1 METSQELQQL
11 AEALAKAQAELSP
24 VPFDSNNPFYG
35 SRYASLS
42 AVIAEVKRVLPN
54 HGLSIVQT
62 PTSHME
68 FGVFY
73 AGVETML
80 IHDSGQWIKGSVAV
94 PVVAT
99 ELIEVF
105 TRRFNKDGDAY
116 YASPNILQEAGKI
129 ITYLRRY
136 GIVSILMLS
145 AEEDLDGNEPVQ
157 PIQPEGKRIESE
169 KKVSDKK
176 VDGDKTE
183 EEVEGDKKS
192 SARPYSPAE
201 LKQALQDTA
210 RSSKITPASEMER
223 NIVAAVLGQFT
234 KDDEQRHAIQ
244 KYLFSTES
252 IKSVSPKMIA
262 AAIRWLDPQYSKED
276 KAYAV
281 PELVKKEIESLIS
294 SL

>member
-24 VPFDSNNPFYG
+24 VPFDSNNPFYK

-42 AVIAEVKRVLPN
+42 AVIAEVRKVLPK

-68 FGVFY
+68 FGIFY

-157 PIQPEGKRIESE
+157 QVQSEGKRGEAE

-176 VDGDKTE
+176 NE
-183 EEVEGDKKS
+183 EKLPDDKKQPS
-192 SARPYSPAE
+192 RPYSPEE
-201 LKQALQDTA
+201 LKIALNRAAENPTLIPGSEKE
-210 RSSKITPASEMER
+210 RS
-223 NIVAAVLGQFT
+223 IVAAVLSQFAGD
-234 KDDEQRHAIQ
+234 DDERHAIQ
-244 KYLFSTES
+244 KYLFDSDS
-252 IKSVSPKMIA
+252 IKNVSSKMIA
-262 AAIRWLDPQYSKED
+262 AAILWLDPQYDADE

-281 PELVKKEIESLIS
+281 SETVIDEIENLIDT
-294 SL
+294 L

>member
-11 AEALAKAQAELSP
+11 AEALAKAQAELAP
-24 VPFDSNNPFYG
+24 VPFDSNNPFYK

-42 AVIAEVKRVLPN
+42 AVIAEVRKVLPK

-80 IHDSGQWIKGSVAV
+80 IHDSGEWIKGTVSV

-105 TRRFNKDGDAY
+105 TKRFNKDGDAY

-145 AEEDLDGNEPVQ
+145 AEEDIDGNEPVQ
-157 PIQPEGKRIESE
+157 QIQPAAKKVETKKSVSE
-169 KKVSDKK
+169 KKAEEKVGDDKK
-176 VDGDKTE
+176 Q
-183 EEVEGDKKS
+183 S
-192 SARPYSPAE
+192 SRPYSPAE
-201 LKQALQDTA
+201 LRQALQDTA
-210 RSSKITPASEMER
+210 QSSKITPATEKER
-223 NIVAAVLGQFT
+223 SIVAAVLSQFAG
-234 KDDEQRHAIQ
+234 DDELRHEIQ
-244 KYLFSTES
+244 KYLFDADS
-252 IKSVSPKMIA
+252 IKLVNPKLIA
-262 AAIRWLDPQYSKED
+262 AAMRWLDPQYDAENKE
-276 KAYAV
+276 YAV
-281 PELVKKEIESLIS
+281 PEVVIDEIENLIDT
-294 SL
+294 L

>member
-24 VPFDSNNPFYG
+24 VPFDSNNPFYK

-42 AVIAEVKRVLPN
+42 AVIAEVRKVLPK

-80 IHDSGQWIKGSVAV
+80 IHDSGEWIKSTVSV

-105 TRRFNKDGDAY
+105 TKRFNKDGDAY

-145 AEEDLDGNEPVQ
+145 AEEDIDGNEPVQ
-157 PIQPEGKRIESE
+157 QVQPAVRKVEAKKSVSE
-169 KKVSDKK
+169 KKADEKVVDDKK
-176 VDGDKTE
+176 QP
-183 EEVEGDKKS
+183 S
-192 SARPYSPAE
+192 RPYSPEE
-201 LKQALQDTA
+201 LKIALNRAAENPKLIPGTEKE
-210 RSSKITPASEMER
+210 RS
-223 NIVAAVLGQFT
+223 IVAAVLSQFAG
-234 KDDEQRHAIQ
+234 DDDLRHAIQ
-244 KYLFSTES
+244 KYLFDSDS
-252 IKSVSPKMIA
+252 IKNVSSKMIA
-262 AAIRWLDPQYSKED
+262 AAILWLDPQYDAENKE
-276 KAYAV
+276 YTV
-281 PELVKKEIESLIS
+281 PEVVIDEIESLINI
-294 SL
+294 L

>member
-24 VPFDSNNPFYG
+24 VPFDSNNPFYK

-42 AVIAEVKRVLPN
+42 AVIAEVRKVLPK

-73 AGVETML
+73 ACVETIL
-80 IHDSGQWIKGSVAV
+80 IHDSGQWIKGSVSV

-157 PIQPEGKRIESE
+157 QVQPEGKRIESE

-176 VDGDKTE
+176 NE
-183 EEVEGDKKS
+183 EKLPDDKKQPS
-192 SARPYSPAE
+192 RPYSPEE
-201 LKQALQDTA
+201 LKIALNRA
-210 RSSKITPASEMER
+210 AENPKLIPGSEKERS
-223 NIVAAVLGQFT
+223 IVAAVLSQFAG
-234 KDDEQRHAIQ
+234 DDDLRHAIQ
-244 KYLFSTES
+244 KYLFDSDS
-252 IKSVSPKMIA
+252 IKNVSSKMIA
-262 AAIRWLDPQYSKED
+262 AAILWLDPQYDAENKE
-276 KAYAV
+276 YTV
-281 PELVKKEIESLIS
+281 PEVVIDEIEALINI
-294 SL
+294 L

>member
-24 VPFDSNNPFYG
+24 VPFDSNNPYYK

-42 AVIAEVKRVLPN
+42 AVIAEVKRILPN

-80 IHDSGQWIKGSVAV
+80 IHDSGEWIKSTVSV

-105 TRRFNKDGDAY
+105 TKRFNKDGDAY

-145 AEEDLDGNEPVQ
+145 AEEDIDGNEPVQ
-157 PIQPEGKRIESE
+157 QVQPAVRKVEAKKSVSE
-169 KKVSDKK
+169 KKSDEKVVDDKK
-176 VDGDKTE
+176 QP
-183 EEVEGDKKS
+183 S
-192 SARPYSPAE
+192 RPYSPEE
-201 LKQALQDTA
+201 LKIALNRA
-210 RSSKITPASEMER
+210 AENPKLIPGSEKERS
-223 NIVAAVLGQFT
+223 IVAAVLSQFAGD
-234 KDDEQRHAIQ
+234 DDERHAIQ
-244 KYLFSTES
+244 KYLFDSDS
-252 IKSVSPKMIA
+252 IKNVSSKMIA
-262 AAIRWLDPQYSKED
+262 AAILWLDPQYDAENKE
-276 KAYAV
+276 YTV
-281 PELVKKEIESLIS
+281 PEVVIDEIDSLINI
-294 SL
+294 L

>member
-24 VPFDSNNPFYG
+24 VPFDSNNPFYK

-42 AVIAEVKRVLPN
+42 AVIAEVRKVLPQ

-68 FGVFY
+68 FGIFY
-73 AGVETML
+73 VGVETML
-80 IHDSGQWIKGSVAV
+80 IHDSGEWIKSTVSV

-145 AEEDLDGNEPVQ
+145 AEEDIDGNEPVQ
-157 PIQPEGKRIESE
+157 QVQPAVRKVEAKKSVSE
-169 KKVSDKK
+169 KKADEKVVDDKK
-176 VDGDKTE
+176 QP
-183 EEVEGDKKS
+183 S
-192 SARPYSPAE
+192 RPYSPEE
-201 LKQALQDTA
+201 LKIALKRAAENPKLIPGTEKE
-210 RSSKITPASEMER
+210 RS
-223 NIVAAVLGQFT
+223 IVAAVLSQFAG
-234 KDDEQRHAIQ
+234 DDDLRHAIQ
-244 KYLFSTES
+244 KYLFDSDS
-252 IKSVSPKMIA
+252 IKNVSSKMIA
-262 AAIRWLDPQYSKED
+262 AAILWLDPQYDAENKE
-276 KAYAV
+276 YTV
-281 PELVKKEIESLIS
+281 PEVVIDEIESLINI
-294 SL
+294 L

>member
-24 VPFDSNNPFYG
+24 VPFDSNNPFYK

-42 AVIAEVKRVLPN
+42 AVIAEVRKVLPN

-68 FGVFY
+68 FGIFY

-80 IHDSGQWIKGSVAV
+80 IHDSGEWIKSTVSV

-105 TRRFNKDGDAY
+105 TKRFNKDGDAY

-145 AEEDLDGNEPVQ
+145 AEEDIDGNEPVQ
-157 PIQPEGKRIESE
+157 QVQPAVRKVEAKKSVSE
-169 KKVSDKK
+169 KKSDEKVVDDKK
-176 VDGDKTE
+176 QP
-183 EEVEGDKKS
+183 S
-192 SARPYSPAE
+192 RPYSPEE
-201 LKQALQDTA
+201 LKIALNRA
-210 RSSKITPASEMER
+210 AENPKLIPGSEKERS
-223 NIVAAVLGQFT
+223 IVAAVLSQFAGD
-234 KDDEQRHAIQ
+234 DDERHAIQ
-244 KYLFSTES
+244 KYLFDSDS
-252 IKSVSPKMIA
+252 IKNVSSKMIA
-262 AAIRWLDPQYSKED
+262 AAILWLDPQYDADE

-281 PELVKKEIESLIS
+281 SETVIDEIENLIDT
-294 SL
+294 L

>member
-11 AEALAKAQAELSP
+11 AEALAKAQAELAP
-24 VPFDSNNPFYG
+24 VPFDSNNPFYK

-42 AVIAEVKRVLPN
+42 AVIAEVRKVLPQ

-145 AEEDLDGNEPVQ
+145 AEEDIDGNEPVQ
-157 PIQPEGKRIESE
+157 QVQPAVRKVEAKKSVSE
-169 KKVSDKK
+169 KKSDEKVVDDKK
-176 VDGDKTE
+176 QP
-183 EEVEGDKKS
+183 S
-192 SARPYSPAE
+192 RPYSPEE
-201 LKQALQDTA
+201 LKIALNRA
-210 RSSKITPASEMER
+210 AENPKLIPGSEKERS
-223 NIVAAVLGQFT
+223 IVAAVLSQFAGD
-234 KDDEQRHAIQ
+234 DDERHAIQ
-244 KYLFSTES
+244 KYLFDSDS
-252 IKSVSPKMIA
+252 IKNVSSKMIA
-262 AAIRWLDPQYSKED
+262 AAILWLAPQYDAENKE
-276 KAYAV
+276 YSV
-281 PELVKKEIESLIS
+281 PEVVIDEIEALINI
-294 SL
+294 L

>member
-1 METSQELQQL
+1 METSENVKEL

-24 VPFDSNNPFYG
+24 VPFDSNNPFYH

-42 AVIAEVKRVLPN
+42 AVIAEVRKVLPQ

-68 FGVFY
+68 FGIFY

-80 IHDSGQWIKGSVAV
+80 IHSSGEWIKGTVSV

-105 TRRFNKDGDAY
+105 TKRFNKDGDAY

-157 PIQPEGKRIESE
+157 QVQPIS
-169 KKVSDKK
+169 KKGEADKK
-176 VDGDKTE
+176 VVTKKPE
-183 EEVEGDKKS
+183 EKKAEEAMDS
-192 SARPYSPAE
+192 KKQPSRPYSPAE
-201 LKQALQDTA
+201 LKRALQDTA
-210 RSSKITPASEMER
+210 NNPKITPASEKDR
-223 NIVAAVLGQFT
+223 TIVAAVFSQFAG
-234 KDDEQRHAIQ
+234 DDALRHEIQ
-244 KYLFSTES
+244 KYLFDSES
-252 IKSVSPKMIA
+252 IKTVSPKLIA
-262 AAIRWLDPQYSKED
+262 AAMRWLDPEYDPDEKE
-276 KAYAV
+276 YIV
-281 PELVKKEIESLIS
+281 PEVVIDEIESLINI
-294 SL
+294 L

>member
-24 VPFDSNNPFYG
+24 VPFDSNNPFYK

-42 AVIAEVKRVLPN
+42 AVIAEVRKVLPK

-68 FGVFY
+68 FGIFY
-73 AGVETML
+73 VGVETML
-80 IHDSGQWIKGSVAV
+80 IHDSGEWIKSTVSV

-105 TRRFNKDGDAY
+105 TKRFNKDGDAY

-145 AEEDLDGNEPVQ
+145 AEEDIDGNEPVQ
-157 PIQPEGKRIESE
+157 QVQPAVRKVEAKKSVSE
-169 KKVSDKK
+169 KKSDEKVVDDKK
-176 VDGDKTE
+176 QP
-183 EEVEGDKKS
+183 S
-192 SARPYSPAE
+192 RPYSPEE
-201 LKQALQDTA
+201 LKIALNRA
-210 RSSKITPASEMER
+210 AENPKLIPGSEKERS
-223 NIVAAVLGQFT
+223 IVAAVLSQFAG
-234 KDDEQRHAIQ
+234 DDYERHAIQ
-244 KYLFSTES
+244 KYLFDSDS
-252 IKSVSPKMIA
+252 IKNVSSKMIA
-262 AAIRWLDPQYSKED
+262 AAILWLDPQYDAENKE
-276 KAYAV
+276 YSV
-281 PELVKKEIESLIS
+281 PEVVIDEIEALINI
-294 SL
+294 L

>member
-24 VPFDSNNPFYG
+24 VPFDSNNPFYK

-42 AVIAEVKRVLPN
+42 AVIAEVRKVLPK

-145 AEEDLDGNEPVQ
+145 AEEDIDGNEPVQ
-157 PIQPEGKRIESE
+157 QVQPAVRKVEAKKSVSE
-169 KKVSDKK
+169 KKSDEKVVDDKK
-176 VDGDKTE
+176 QP
-183 EEVEGDKKS
+183 S
-192 SARPYSPAE
+192 RPYSPEE
-201 LKQALQDTA
+201 LKIALKRA
-210 RSSKITPASEMER
+210 AENPKLIPGSEKERS
-223 NIVAAVLGQFT
+223 IVAAVLSQFAGD
-234 KDDEQRHAIQ
+234 DDERHAIQ
-244 KYLFSTES
+244 KYLFDSDS
-252 IKSVSPKMIA
+252 IKNVSSKMIA
-262 AAIRWLDPQYSKED
+262 AAILWLDPQYDAENKE
-276 KAYAV
+276 YIV
-281 PELVKKEIESLIS
+281 PEVVIDEIESLINT
-294 SL
+294 L

>member
-24 VPFDSNNPFYG
+24 VSFDSNNPFYK

-42 AVIAEVKRVLPN
+42 AVIAEVRKVLPQ

-68 FGVFY
+68 FGIFY
-73 AGVETML
+73 VGVETML
-80 IHDSGQWIKGSVAV
+80 IHDSGEWIKSTVSV

-105 TRRFNKDGDAY
+105 TKRFNKDGDAY

-145 AEEDLDGNEPVQ
+145 AEEDIDGNEPVQ
-157 PIQPEGKRIESE
+157 QVQPAVRKVEAKKSVSE
-169 KKVSDKK
+169 KKSDEKVVDDKK
-176 VDGDKTE
+176 QP
-183 EEVEGDKKS
+183 S
-192 SARPYSPAE
+192 RPYSPEE
-201 LKQALQDTA
+201 LKIALNRA
-210 RSSKITPASEMER
+210 AENPKLIPGSEKERS
-223 NIVAAVLGQFT
+223 IVAAVLSQFAGD
-234 KDDEQRHAIQ
+234 DDERHAIQ
-244 KYLFSTES
+244 KYLFDSDS
-252 IKSVSPKMIA
+252 IKNVSSKMIA
-262 AAIRWLDPQYSKED
+262 AAILWLDPQYDAENKE
-276 KAYAV
+276 YTV
-281 PELVKKEIESLIS
+281 PEVVIDEIESLINI
-294 SL
+294 L

>member
-24 VPFDSNNPFYG
+24 VPFDSNNPFYK

-42 AVIAEVKRVLPN
+42 AVIAEVRKVLPK

-68 FGVFY
+68 FGIFY

-80 IHDSGQWIKGSVAV
+80 IHDSGEWIKSTVSV

-105 TRRFNKDGDAY
+105 TKRFNKDGDAY

-145 AEEDLDGNEPVQ
+145 AEEDIDGNEPVQ
-157 PIQPEGKRIESE
+157 QVQPAVRKVEAKKSVSE
-169 KKVSDKK
+169 KKSDEKVVDDKK
-176 VDGDKTE
+176 QP
-183 EEVEGDKKS
+183 S
-192 SARPYSPAE
+192 RPYSPEE
-201 LKQALQDTA
+201 LKIALNRA
-210 RSSKITPASEMER
+210 AENPKLIPGSEKERS
-223 NIVAAVLGQFT
+223 IVAAVLSQFAGD
-234 KDDEQRHAIQ
+234 DDERHAIQ
-244 KYLFSTES
+244 KYLFDSDS
-252 IKSVSPKMIA
+252 IKNVSSKMIA
-262 AAIRWLDPQYSKED
+262 AAILWLDPQYDAENKE
-276 KAYAV
+276 YTV
-281 PELVKKEIESLIS
+281 PEVVIDEIESLINI
-294 SL
+294 L

>member
-1 METSQELQQL
+1 METSQNLQEL

-24 VPFDSNNPFYG
+24 VPFDSNNPYYK

-42 AVIAEVKRVLPN
+42 AVIAEVRKVLPK
-54 HGLSIVQT
+54 HGLSMVQT

-157 PIQPEGKRIESE
+157 PIQAEGKRGEAE

-176 VDGDKTE
+176 NE
-183 EEVEGDKKS
+183 EKLPDDKKQPS
-192 SARPYSPAE
+192 RPYSPAE
-201 LKQALQDTA
+201 LKMALKSA
-210 RSSKITPASEMER
+210 SENPKLTPATEKER
-223 NIVAAVLGQFT
+223 SIVAAVLSQFAAD
-234 KDDEQRHAIQ
+234 DDERHKIQ
-244 KYLFSTES
+244 KYLFDSDS
-252 IKSVSPKMIA
+252 IKNVSPKLIA
-262 AAIRWLDPQYSKED
+262 AAMRWLDPQYDAENKE
-276 KAYAV
+276 YTV
-281 PELVKKEIESLIS
+281 PEVVIDEIESLINI
-294 SL
+294 L

>member
-24 VPFDSNNPFYG
+24 VPFDSNNPFYK

-42 AVIAEVKRVLPN
+42 AVIAEVRKVLPK

-62 PTSHME
+62 PPSHME
-68 FGVFY
+68 FGIFY

-80 IHDSGQWIKGSVAV
+80 IHDSGEWIKSTVSV

-105 TRRFNKDGDAY
+105 TKRFNKDGDAY

-145 AEEDLDGNEPVQ
+145 AEEDIDGNEPVQ
-157 PIQPEGKRIESE
+157 QVQPAVRKVEAKKSVSE
-169 KKVSDKK
+169 KKSDEKVVDDKK
-176 VDGDKTE
+176 QP
-183 EEVEGDKKS
+183 S
-192 SARPYSPAE
+192 RPYSPEE
-201 LKQALQDTA
+201 LKIALNRAAENPKLIPGTEKE
-210 RSSKITPASEMER
+210 RS
-223 NIVAAVLGQFT
+223 IVAAVLSQFAGD
-234 KDDEQRHAIQ
+234 DDERHAIQ
-244 KYLFSTES
+244 KYLFDSDS
-252 IKSVSPKMIA
+252 IKNVSSKMIA
-262 AAIRWLDPQYSKED
+262 AAILWLDPQYDAENKE
-276 KAYAV
+276 YSV
-281 PELVKKEIESLIS
+281 PEVVIDEIESLINI
-294 SL
+294 L

>member
-1 METSQELQQL
+1 LETSQELQQL

-24 VPFDSNNPFYG
+24 VPFDSNNPFYK

-42 AVIAEVKRVLPN
+42 AVIAEVRKVLPK

-68 FGVFY
+68 FGIFY

-80 IHDSGQWIKGSVAV
+80 IHNSGQWIKGSVAV

-157 PIQPEGKRIESE
+157 QVQPAVRKVEAKKSVSE
-169 KKVSDKK
+169 KKSDEKVVDDKK
-176 VDGDKTE
+176 QP
-183 EEVEGDKKS
+183 S
-192 SARPYSPAE
+192 RPYSPEE
-201 LKQALQDTA
+201 LKIALNRA
-210 RSSKITPASEMER
+210 AENPKLIPGSEKERS
-223 NIVAAVLGQFT
+223 IVAAVLSQFAG
-234 KDDEQRHAIQ
+234 DDDLRHAIQ
-244 KYLFSTES
+244 KYLFDSDS
-252 IKSVSPKMIA
+252 IKNVSSKMIA
-262 AAIRWLDPQYSKED
+262 AAILWLDPQYDAENKE
-276 KAYAV
+276 YIV
-281 PELVKKEIESLIS
+281 PEVVIDEIESLINI
-294 SL
+294 L

>member
-1 METSQELQQL
+1 METSENINQL

-24 VPFDSNNPFYG
+24 VPFDSNNPFYH

-42 AVIAEVKRVLPN
+42 AVIAEVRKVLPK

-80 IHDSGQWIKGSVAV
+80 IHDSGEWIKSTVSV

-105 TRRFNKDGDAY
+105 TKRFNKDGDAY

-145 AEEDLDGNEPVQ
+145 AEEDIDGNEPVQ
-157 PIQPEGKRIESE
+157 QVQPAVRKVEAKKSVSE
-169 KKVSDKK
+169 KKSDEKVVDDKK
-176 VDGDKTE
+176 QP
-183 EEVEGDKKS
+183 S
-192 SARPYSPAE
+192 RPYSPEE
-201 LKQALQDTA
+201 LKIALNRAAENPKLIPGTEKE
-210 RSSKITPASEMER
+210 RS
-223 NIVAAVLGQFT
+223 IVAAVLSQFAGD
-234 KDDEQRHAIQ
+234 DDERHAIQ
-244 KYLFSTES
+244 KYLFDSDS
-252 IKSVSPKMIA
+252 IKNVSSKMIA
-262 AAIRWLDPQYSKED
+262 AAILWLDPQYDADNKE
-276 KAYAV
+276 YAV
-281 PELVKKEIESLIS
+281 SETVIDEIENLIDT
-294 SL
+294 L

>member
-24 VPFDSNNPFYG
+24 VPFDSNNPFYK

-42 AVIAEVKRVLPN
+42 AVIAEVRKVLPK

-68 FGVFY
+68 FGIFY
-73 AGVETML
+73 VGVETML
-80 IHDSGQWIKGSVAV
+80 IHDSGEWIKSTVSV

-105 TRRFNKDGDAY
+105 TKRFNKDGDAY

-145 AEEDLDGNEPVQ
+145 AEEDIDGNEPVQ
-157 PIQPEGKRIESE
+157 QVQPAVRKVEAKKSVSE
-169 KKVSDKK
+169 KKSDEKVVDDKK
-176 VDGDKTE
+176 QP
-183 EEVEGDKKS
+183 S
-192 SARPYSPAE
+192 RPYSPEE
-201 LKQALQDTA
+201 LKIALNRA
-210 RSSKITPASEMER
+210 AENPKLIPGSEKERS
-223 NIVAAVLGQFT
+223 IVAAVLSQFAGD
-234 KDDEQRHAIQ
+234 DDERHAIQ
-244 KYLFSTES
+244 KYLFDSDS
-252 IKSVSPKMIA
+252 IKNVSSKMIA
-262 AAIRWLDPQYSKED
+262 AAILWLDPQYDAENKE
-276 KAYAV
+276 YSV
-281 PELVKKEIESLIS
+281 PEVVIDEIEALINI
-294 SL
+294 L

>member
-24 VPFDSNNPFYG
+24 VPFDSNNPFYK

-42 AVIAEVKRVLPN
+42 AVIAEVRKVLPQ

-68 FGVFY
+68 FGIFY
-73 AGVETML
+73 VGVETML
-80 IHDSGQWIKGSVAV
+80 IHDSGEWIKSTVSV

-105 TRRFNKDGDAY
+105 TKRFNKDGDAY

-145 AEEDLDGNEPVQ
+145 AEEDIDGNEPVQ
-157 PIQPEGKRIESE
+157 QVQPAVRKVEAKKSVSE
-169 KKVSDKK
+169 KKSDEKVVDDKK
-176 VDGDKTE
+176 QP
-183 EEVEGDKKS
+183 S
-192 SARPYSPAE
+192 RPYSPEE
-201 LKQALQDTA
+201 LKIALNRA
-210 RSSKITPASEMER
+210 AENPKLIPGSEKERS
-223 NIVAAVLGQFT
+223 IVAAVLSQFAG
-234 KDDEQRHAIQ
+234 DDDLRHAIQ
-244 KYLFSTES
+244 KYLFDSDS
-252 IKSVSPKMIA
+252 IKNVSSKMIA
-262 AAIRWLDPQYSKED
+262 AAILWLDPQYDAENKE
-276 KAYAV
+276 YSV
-281 PELVKKEIESLIS
+281 PEVVIDEIEALINI
-294 SL
+294 L

>member
-1 METSQELQQL
+1 METSQNVEML
-11 AEALAKAQAELSP
+11 AEALAKAQAELAP
-24 VPFDSNNPFYG
+24 VPFDSNNPFYH

-42 AVIAEVKRVLPN
+42 AVIAEVRKVLPK

-157 PIQPEGKRIESE
+157 QVQPAVRKVEAKKSVSE
-169 KKVSDKK
+169 KKSDEKVVDDKK
-176 VDGDKTE
+176 QP
-183 EEVEGDKKS
+183 S
-192 SARPYSPAE
+192 RPYSPEE
-201 LKQALQDTA
+201 LKIALNRA
-210 RSSKITPASEMER
+210 AENPKLIPGSEKERS
-223 NIVAAVLGQFT
+223 IVAAVLSQFAGD
-234 KDDEQRHAIQ
+234 DDERHAIQ
-244 KYLFSTES
+244 KYLFDSDS
-252 IKSVSPKMIA
+252 IKNVSSKMIA
-262 AAIRWLDPQYSKED
+262 AAILWLDPQYDADNKE
-276 KAYAV
+276 YAV
-281 PELVKKEIESLIS
+281 SETVIDEIENLIDT
-294 SL
+294 L

>member
-24 VPFDSNNPFYG
+24 VPFDSNNPYYK

-42 AVIAEVKRVLPN
+42 AVIAEVRKVLPK

-80 IHDSGQWIKGSVAV
+80 IHDSGQWIKSSVTV

-145 AEEDLDGNEPVQ
+145 AEEDIDGNEPVQ
-157 PIQPEGKRIESE
+157 QVQPAVRKVEAKKSVSE
-169 KKVSDKK
+169 KKSDEKVVDDKK
-176 VDGDKTE
+176 QP
-183 EEVEGDKKS
+183 S
-192 SARPYSPAE
+192 RPYSPEE
-201 LKQALQDTA
+201 LKIALNRA
-210 RSSKITPASEMER
+210 AENPKLIPGSEKERS
-223 NIVAAVLGQFT
+223 IVAAVLSQFAGD
-234 KDDEQRHAIQ
+234 DDERHAIQ
-244 KYLFSTES
+244 KYLFDSDS
-252 IKSVSPKMIA
+252 IKNVSSKMIA
-262 AAIRWLDPQYSKED
+262 AAILWLDPQYDAENKE
-276 KAYAV
+276 YSV
-281 PELVKKEIESLIS
+281 PEVVIDEIEALINI
-294 SL
+294 L